1 MPSLLISRRPFLIG
15 LLAVAALASSTAHA
29 QDKPLQVVASFS
41 ILADMVREVGGPDV
55 QVQALVGPNADAH
68 VFQPTPAD
76 ARALAA
82 ADLVVVNGLGFEGWL
97 NRLTG
102 AAGYRGRI
110 VTATAGIT
118 PLTMVEDE
126 DEAGVSRP
134 GRKVVMPQRVTDP
147 HAWQDLRN
155 GAVYVRNI
163 ADGLAAADPGNAQA
177 YRDRARGYIDEIN
190 VLDRWTRDTLEAIP
204 ADRRKVITGHDAFG
218 YFANAYGVL
227 FVAPVGI
234 STEAEPTAGD
244 VARLIR
250 QIRQQHIRALFVE
263 NMTDPR
269 LIDQIGRETGTQPGG
284 TLYADAL
291 SPASGP
297 AASYLMMF
305 RHNVALLAAA
315 MQRN

>member
-1 MPSLLISRRPFLIG
+1 MAKALKTL
-15 LLAVAALASSTAHA
+15 LLAWALAIAATTAA
-29 QDKPLQVVASFS
+29 TAEPLKVVASFS
-41 ILADMVREVGGPDV
+41 ILGDMVARVGGDMV
-55 QVQALVGPNADAH
+55 AVRTLVGPDGDAH
-68 VFQPTPAD
+68 VYQPTPGDVQAV
-76 ARALAA
+76 AGAG
-82 ADLVVVNGLGFEGWL
+82 LVVVNGLGFEGWL
-97 NRLTG
+97 NRLVG

-118 PLTMVEDE
+118 PQTMVEDE
-126 DEAGVSRP
+126 DEDGVSRP
-134 GRKVVMPQRVTDP
+134 GRKVVMPQRITDP

-155 GAVYVRNI
+155 GAIYARNI
-163 ADGLAAADPGNAQA
+163 AEGLATADPTNAQA
-177 YRDRARGYIDEIN
+177 YRDRARTYIDEIKA
-190 VLDRWTRDTLEAIP
+190 LDRWTRDTLEAIP

-234 STEAEPTAGD
+234 STEAEPTAAD

-250 QIRQQHIRALFVE
+250 QIRQEHIRALFVE

-269 LIDQIGRETGTQPGG
+269 LIEQIGRETGIQPGG

-291 SPASGP
+291 SAASGP
-297 AASYLMMF
+297 APSYLIMF

>member
-1 MPSLLISRRPFLIG
+1 MAKALKTLLF
-15 LLAVAALASSTAHA
+15 AWALAIAATTAA
-29 QDKPLQVVASFS
+29 MAEPLKVVASFS
-41 ILADMVREVGGPDV
+41 ILGDMVARVGGDLV
-55 QVQALVGPNADAH
+55 AVRTLVGPDGDAH
-68 VFQPTPAD
+68 VYQPTPGDVQAV
-76 ARALAA
+76 AGAG
-82 ADLVVVNGLGFEGWL
+82 LVVVNGLGFEGWL

-118 PLTMVEDE
+118 PQTMVEDE
-126 DEAGVSRP
+126 DEAGVARP
-134 GRKVVMPQRVTDP
+134 GRKVVMPQRIADP

-155 GAVYVRNI
+155 GAVYARNI
-163 ADGLAAADPGNAQA
+163 AEGLAAVDPANAQA
-177 YRDRARGYIDEIN
+177 YRNRARAYVDEMKA
-190 VLDRWTRDTLEAIP
+190 LDRWTRDTLEAIP

-234 STEAEPTAGD
+234 STEAEPTAAD

-250 QIRQQHIRALFVE
+250 QIRQQHIRALFIE

-269 LIDQIGRETGTQPGG
+269 LIEQIGRETGTQPGG

-297 AASYLMMF
+297 APSYLMMF